1 MIHANDI
8 SESGASVYI
17 EMSNEA
23 GDQFVV
29 SMLRNM
35 MGIVGSGVTDVSKR
49 AEENGM
55 NPAMLSEL
63 QEHFEILDALEK
75 VIIFYGGT
83 PYHAWR

>member
-35 MGIVGSGVTDVSKR
+35 MGIVGGGVTDVSKR
-49 AEENGM
+49 AEEKGGFSTLHGTF
-55 NPAMLSEL
+55 PAGSTL
-63 QEHFEILDALEK
+63 
-75 VIIFYGGT
+75 VYRWIF
-83 PYHAWR
+83 PSAF